1 MTHKEGLTMYIISM
15 LLFLGYIIVVI
26 VNKSAPGQIMIGMYS
41 IQFLYI
47 AIMPF
52 LAIALSIVYWVW
64 MKKAE

>member
-1 MTHKEGLTMYIISM
+1 MSHKEGLTMYIISL

-26 VNKSAPGQIMIGMYS
+26 VNKTATSQIMIGMYS

-52 LAIALSIVYWVW
+52 VAIVLSFVYWQW
-64 MKKAE
+64 MKKYD